1 MAKVLGERSFG
12 RCYLTD
18 DFRVLKIFIM
28 AKFIN
33 KIDER
38 LLGIKND
45 TYVFY
50 DSFLKNEY
58 EKLGIYERYIPG
70 KSLDKQ
76 DISYDNLIKSIDK
89 VYSDTDA
96 LSYQNIET
104 YDVLPR
110 NMIYYNG
117 IKIIDTDFY
126 NALSSDKLLRE
137 SNIQRF
143 NQGVEAL
150 IIPND
155 ETPKILL
162 DNKSLNELWLQTM
175 ESLDDNRTLK
185 EFLICLRNECM
196 KNKNEKIDTA
206 WGMYRT
212 LSR

>member
-1 MAKVLGERSFG
+1 MAKMLGEGSFG

-18 DFRVLKIFIM
+18 DFRVLKIFTI

-38 LLGIKND
+38 LIGIKND

-76 DISYDNLIKSIDK
+76 DISYSLLINAIDK
-89 VYSDTDA
+89 AYSDTDD
-96 LSYQNIET
+96 LSYQGIET
-104 YDVLPR
+104 CDVLPR

-126 NALSSDKLLRE
+126 NASSSDKLLKA

-143 NQGVEAL
+143 NQGIEAL
-150 IIPND
+150 IIPD
-155 ETPKILL
+155 DDIPKMLL
-162 DNKSLNELWLQTM
+162 NNKNLNELWLQTM

-185 EFLICLRNECM
+185 EFLICLRDECM

>member
-1 MAKVLGERSFG
+1 
-12 RCYLTD
+12 
-18 DFRVLKIFIM
+18 
-28 AKFIN
+28 
-33 KIDER
+33 
-38 LLGIKND
+38 
-45 TYVFY
+45 
-50 DSFLKNEY
+50 
-58 EKLGIYERYIPG
+58 
-70 KSLDKQ
+70 
-76 DISYDNLIKSIDK
+76 
-89 VYSDTDA
+89 
-96 LSYQNIET
+96 
-104 YDVLPR
+104 
-110 NMIYYNG
+110 MIYYNG

-155 ETPKILL
+155 
-162 DNKSLNELWLQTM
+162 
-175 ESLDDNRTLK
+175 DNRTLK